1 MKGKA
6 YIMNDKDIKLLTN
19 ICYLYYD
26 KDLTMANIAKQLNM
40 TRQSVSKFIKKA
52 KDDNF
57 VQIYINSPVIE
68 SVELEQKLKETYGL
82 NDVIV
87 IKNEAQYQ
95 EHLDE
100 SLGVAGANYI
110 KKILKPNLNIG
121 IDSSSPIKHMSE
133 IFSRINY
140 LPLEGVNLV
149 QIRGSVNKIKYTGSS
164 GYIIGTLAKAIKANE
179 IYLYAPCVVK
189 DLTVKDICI
198 NETNIKET
206 LDYYKSLDIA
216 FVGVGDI
223 DELESLKDPLNISE
237 EEVNLIQESNAV
249 GDICFNYLND
259 RGYFFNHPLKDRVIS
274 IQSDEL
280 KMTKNVVFIAGG
292 KKKREAILGA
302 LKSGVINSFITDE
315 DTANYVLSK
324 K

>member
-1 MKGKA
+1 MD
-6 YIMNDKDIKLLTN
+6 DKDVKLLTE

-68 SVELEQKLKETYGL
+68 SVELEHKLKEYYGL
-82 NDVIV
+82 SDVVV
-87 IKNEAQYQ
+87 IQNKTLYQ
-95 EHLDE
+95 DHLDE
-100 SLGVAGANYI
+100 SLGIAAANYI
-110 KKILKPNLNIG
+110 KKILKSNLNIG
-121 IDSSSPIKHMSE
+121 IDSSSSIRHMSE
-133 IFSRINY
+133 IFSRTNY
-140 LPLEGVNLV
+140 LPLDDVNLI
-149 QIRGSVNKIKYTGSS
+149 QIRGSVNKIPYTGSS

-179 IYLYAPCVVK
+179 IYLYAPCIVK
-189 DLTVKDICI
+189 NSEVKDICMA
-198 NETNIKET
+198 ETNIKET
-206 LDYYKSLDIA
+206 VDYYKNLDVA

-223 DELESLKDPLNISE
+223 TELETLISPLNISNKE
-237 EEVNLIQESNAV
+237 FDVIQESNAV
-249 GDICFNYLND
+249 GDVCFNYFND

-274 IQSDEL
+274 IQNDEL
-280 KMTKNVVFIAGG
+280 KKTKNVVFIAGG

-302 LKSGVINSFITDE
+302 LKSGIVNSFITDE
-315 DTANYVLSK
+315 DTANYLLSK